1 MVFYKVK
8 EFVAKYNNC
17 DKPNIIMKKMRA
29 CLNKENC
36 GREVREY
43 RARLSLY
50 LVSEDVDRIASAM
63 DSTYENMILLR
74 WINSGLDSDVD
85 EKINFWLNTKFK
97 QYHSYDTIDTLDWEK
112 YHNDSKLVLVDHE
125 LFTSTVKDLL
135 EKSGHTPLSQ
145 YLDELDK
152 NEVPT
157 NTYMY
162 WFCKYVEEDLESEY
176 STKELIAKAQ
186 DKHYYDHYRITIIG
200 NHNITIELSPVQRKE
215 LENAVNNAPKVDDII
230 NMISKAVTLKKE
242 IPELCQKFKNTFEL
256 DKLKVNQLK
265 AVTKLDNANCGIVL
279 YPHPET
285 L

>member
-1 MVFYKVK
+1 MEDIWQKILNKHIFSGKVLHMVFYKVK

-135 EKSGHTPLSQ
+135 EKSGIVVVPGDAFGKCGQGYFRISFVCS
-145 YLDELDK
+145 DEKLQ
-152 NEVPT
+152 EVIDR
-157 NTYMY
+157 MKSDG
-162 WFCKYVEEDLESEY
+162 FKY
-176 STKELIAKAQ
+176 
-186 DKHYYDHYRITIIG
+186 
-200 NHNITIELSPVQRKE
+200 
-215 LENAVNNAPKVDDII
+215 
-230 NMISKAVTLKKE
+230 
-242 IPELCQKFKNTFEL
+242 
-256 DKLKVNQLK
+256 
-265 AVTKLDNANCGIVL
+265 
-279 YPHPET
+279 
-285 L
+285 